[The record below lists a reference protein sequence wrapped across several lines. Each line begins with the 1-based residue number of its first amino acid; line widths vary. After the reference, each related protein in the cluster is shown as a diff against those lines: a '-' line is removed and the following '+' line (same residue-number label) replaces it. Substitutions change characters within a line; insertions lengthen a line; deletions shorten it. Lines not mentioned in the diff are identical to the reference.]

1 MQTIEILAQWVR
13 EIKINE
19 IKCGI
24 LPKGSTENSMRCT
37 VSQYNREHGHERGVG
52 VHLSYFWEERA
63 VCAVGVSF
71 DEFIKHHKDRKYVN
85 TWRST
90 AKDIFYSSSLRAR
103 KKKTNRIDTSLADT
117 QEVIYTVN
125 QLAEELGTTPAAIR
139 KRIARGFIPAHKEG
153 RKLII
158 LKSEYVGSLRER

>member
-1 MQTIEILAQWVR
+1 MSTHGEAQQKTSSIL
-13 EIKINE
+13 N
-19 IKCGI
+19 
-24 LPKGSTENSMRCT
+24 
-37 VSQYNREHGHERGVG
+37 
-52 VHLSYFWEERA
+52 
-63 VCAVGVSF
+63 
-71 DEFIKHHKDRKYVN
+71 
-85 TWRST
+85 
-90 AKDIFYSSSLRAR
+90 SLRAR

>member
-19 IKCGI
+19 VKCGI

-90 AKDIFYSSSLRAR
+90 AKDIFYSE
-103 KKKTNRIDTSLADT
+103 LA
-117 QEVIYTVN
+117 
-125 QLAEELGTTPAAIR
+125 
-139 KRIARGFIPAHKEG
+139 
-153 RKLII
+153 
-158 LKSEYVGSLRER
+158 KSEEEKNEQN

>member
-1 MQTIEILAQWVR
+1 MQDLTDVRTRQVISTFNRIQVTTIQTIEILAQWVR

-19 IKCGI
+19 VKCGI

-90 AKDIFYSSSLRAR
+90 AKDVFYSE
-103 KKKTNRIDTSLADT
+103 LA
-117 QEVIYTVN
+117 
-125 QLAEELGTTPAAIR
+125 
-139 KRIARGFIPAHKEG
+139 
-153 RKLII
+153 
-158 LKSEYVGSLRER
+158 KSEEEGNEQN